1 MSNEILLK
9 KFDALDPQA
18 QGQLIAFWD
27 FLLAK
32 AKKKTDATMSP
43 SYRERIAQLSTWSEE
58 DIAYLNESEQEWQWE
73 PSKW

>member
-1 MSNEILLK
+1 MSNKTLLK
-9 KFDALDPQA
+9 NFDALDPQA

-43 SYRERIAQLSTWSEE
+43 SYRERISQISTWSEE
-58 DIAYLNESEQEWQWE
+58 DFAYLIETEQEWQWE
-73 PSKW
+73 PPKW